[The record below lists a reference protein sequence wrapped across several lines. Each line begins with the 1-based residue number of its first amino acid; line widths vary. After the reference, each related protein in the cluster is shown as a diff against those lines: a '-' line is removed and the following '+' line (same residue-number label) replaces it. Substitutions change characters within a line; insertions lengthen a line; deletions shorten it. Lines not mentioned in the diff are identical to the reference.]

1 MTELLFEI
9 MYYIDPRYDGTFL
22 LSTHKHYTACW
33 CPGHVMLQVS
43 AAIIVTQ
50 IQEGKFVNTLNVHF
64 NSISLCMI
72 NVFLF

>member
-50 IQEGKFVNTLNVHF
+50 IQEG
-64 NSISLCMI
+64 
-72 NVFLF
+72 